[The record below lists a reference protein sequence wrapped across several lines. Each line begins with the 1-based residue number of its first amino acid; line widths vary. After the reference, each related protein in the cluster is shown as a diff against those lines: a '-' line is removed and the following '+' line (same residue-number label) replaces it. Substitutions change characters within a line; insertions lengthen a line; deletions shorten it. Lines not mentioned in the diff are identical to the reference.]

1 MGRKI
6 RHHRG
11 KRRPKRYFGRYTLAE
26 LFMAALGL
34 SILVLVLVL
43 VVSAIAG

>member
-11 KRRPKRYFGRYTLAE
+11 KRRPRRYFGRYTLPE
-26 LFMAALGL
+26 LFMAGLGL
-34 SILVLVLVL
+34 AILVLIVVLI
-43 VVSAIAG
+43 VSAVAG

>member
-11 KRRPKRYFGRYTLAE
+11 KRRPKKYFGRYTAAE

-34 SILVLVLVL
+34 AILVLVLVL
-43 VVSAIAG
+43 IVSAVAG